1 MKNNTEQI
9 GQYLQNEMNAEEK
22 TAFEKQLGYDKELQD
37 ELAIQQQ
44 ILSAINTAGLK
55 SKFGKAVR
63 TKFIS
68 RMLVRWGIVAIVVG
82 SLAFYALKTNM
93 FSHSFDGE
101 SIRVPGTESYV
112 IDNTKDTIIET
123 DEGVVFG
130 IPANAFG
137 SDNKKVNL
145 EIKTA
150 ISPEKIMQQGLSTT
164 SNGQLLQTAGM
175 FYING
180 FVNEKPVSL
189 VKKIDVSVPAKN
201 VNPKMQLFNGVQD
214 STGRINWVNPKPIIN
229 GLRTYDITTLDFY
242 PTRYIPTLKALG
254 KDYTNKKYTDS
265 LYYSFSVNKYNFP
278 EKDLTTYGGRIF
290 YNKCASCHIMGRD
303 ATGPNL
309 QGVLNRWDSK
319 EHLKQWILNW
329 KKAVNAGYPRAVEV
343 QNFSPAQMQVFEG
356 SVNDEELEALIKWIN
371 EWQPGNSA
379 VADVLIDLPKT
390 EQGEGRFDVATDTTN
405 KPWVIKKDSTTNF
418 HYEIDPSRI
427 RAIWD
432 PQFNNTILATKEFEE
447 RLHFL
452 HELCTAEYF
461 QGYLEMMDRPM
472 YEIDQICADHS
483 TGEIRKKFLEF
494 AARKDGGVMLKEGMQ
509 EKLSAYFQKKLKAYR
524 DAAEKTYAKKEEEL
538 ARLASIA
545 DDKRREQATRDY
557 IRHDKNFNEELC
569 INLTDAYKQIGAE
582 HSCNDTVPP
591 LPPPTIYYNITIDT
605 VGWKNLDM
613 YVYDATTN
621 RESMT
626 YTDPETGK
634 TATLTYKELNITI
647 EDRAQYD
654 NVFIYLLPDS
664 LNSFQRI
671 EEYGN
676 EFKEKLNMLFK
687 YDAIAIAYKG
697 DKIFFYKQ
705 TSIQPG
711 QYTFRLSS
719 ITETELKK
727 ILNSYSKEKSSDML
741 NEYEY
746 RVFEQNEARRE
757 VELRKEQDFLWKVFT
772 SIFHC
777 AGEGMWDTIRRK

>member
-9 GQYLQNEMNAEEK
+9 GRYLQNEMNAEEK
-22 TAFEKQLGYDKELQD
+22 AAFKDQLSYDKDLQE

-55 SKFGKAVR
+55 SKFGKAIR
-63 TKFIS
+63 TKFIN
-68 RMLVRWGIVAIVVG
+68 RLLIRWGIVAIVVG
-82 SLAFYALKTNM
+82 SLAFYALRTNI
-93 FSHSFDGE
+93 FSHSYDRELNTIPGAE
-101 SIRVPGTESYV
+101 SFV
-112 IDNTKDTIIET
+112 IDNSKDTIIET
-123 DEGVVFG
+123 EEGVVFG

-137 SDNKKVNL
+137 GDNKKISL

-180 FVNEKPVSL
+180 YVNERPVSL

-201 VNPKMQLFNGVQD
+201 INPKMQLFNGVQD
-214 STGRINWVNPKPIIN
+214 SSGRINWVNPKPIEK

-265 LYYSFSVNKYNFP
+265 LYYSFSANKYNFS
-278 EKDLTTYGGRIF
+278 EKDLATYGGRIF
-290 YNKCASCHIMGRD
+290 YNKCASCHIMGKD

-309 QGVLNRWDSK
+309 QGVLSRWDSK

-329 KKAVNAGYPRAVEV
+329 DKAVRAGYPRAVEV
-343 QNFSPAQMQVFEG
+343 QNFSPATMQIFEG
-356 SVNDEELEALIKWIN
+356 NLNNSELDTLIKWID
-371 EWQPGNSA
+371 EWQPSINT
-379 VADVLIDLPKT
+379 ADESKPAQVEERLDA
-390 EQGEGRFDVATDTTN
+390 ATDTTN
-405 KPWVIKKDSTTNF
+405 KPFEIKKDSTTSYH

-472 YEIDQICADHS
+472 YEIDQACADHS
-483 TGEIRKKFLEF
+483 TGDIRKKFLEF
-494 AARKDGGVMLKEGMQ
+494 ASRKDGGVMIKEGMQ
-509 EKLSAYFQKKLKAYR
+509 EKLSEYFQKKYKAYKE
-524 DAAEKTYAKKEEEL
+524 AAEKTWAKREEEL
-538 ARLASIA
+538 ARLAAIA
-545 DDKRREQATRDY
+545 DTKRREQATRDY
-557 IRHDKNFNEELC
+557 IREDKNFTQEFC
-569 INLTDAYKQIGAE
+569 INLTDAYRQIGIKRT
-582 HSCNDTVPP
+582 CNDT
-591 LPPPTIYYNITIDT
+591 LPPPPPPKYYNVTIDT
-605 VGWKNLDM
+605 IGWKNLDA
-613 YVYDATTN
+613 YVLEATAN
-621 RESMT
+621 RESMS
-626 YTDPETGK
+626 YTDPTTGK
-634 TATLTYKELNITI
+634 TATLTYKELSITI

-654 NVFIYLLPDS
+654 NVLVYLLPDS

-671 EEYGN
+671 EEDGN
-676 EFKEKLNMLFK
+676 VFKEKLNMLFK
-687 YDAIAIAYKG
+687 YDVVAIAYKG

-705 TSIQPG
+705 TAIQPG
-711 QYTFRLSS
+711 QYTYKLSS
-719 ITETELKK
+719 ITKTELKK
-727 ILNSYSKEKSSDML
+727 ILNFYSKEKSSDML

-746 RVFEQNEARRE
+746 RVFEQNEARKE
-757 VELRKEQDFLWKVFT
+757 VELRKEQDFLWKVFV

-777 AGEGMWDTIRRK
+777 AGEGMWDLRDLRRV